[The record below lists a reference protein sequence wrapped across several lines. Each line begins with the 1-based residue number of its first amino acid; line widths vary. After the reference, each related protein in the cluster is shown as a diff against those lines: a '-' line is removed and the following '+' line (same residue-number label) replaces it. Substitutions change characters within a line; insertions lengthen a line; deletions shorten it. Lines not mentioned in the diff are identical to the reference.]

1 MLPYSLKY
9 KVWFVRILTQAF
21 SLIDIEKERQI
32 KGYFPIRK
40 KYDECWEQKERKETL
55 EKALDF
61 NSFVYYLNISIR
73 LFNKSYQTFTSEKAL
88 INTTP

>member
-1 MLPYSLKY
+1 M
-9 KVWFVRILTQAF
+9 
-21 SLIDIEKERQI
+21 IDIEKERQI

-40 KYDECWEQKERKETL
+40 KYDKGWEQKERKKTL

-73 LFNKSYQTFTSEKAL
+73 FFNKSYQKLHNRESANKYYSL
-88 INTTP
+88 DNKVR